1 MSVYTKNEILKFIK
15 DEDVSFIR
23 LQFTDVLG
31 QMRNIAVTKDKIE
44 DALNNECSFD
54 GSVID
59 GFGEGTELYLYPD
72 LDTFTIFPWR
82 PHTGRVARLICDIYN
97 ADGTRYANDPRYVL
111 QKVIDEA
118 KAYQYFL
125 NVGAECEFF
134 LFKTDEAGNPT
145 LEPHDNAG
153 YFDLA
158 PLDNGEN
165 CRRDIS
171 LTLEE
176 MGYVIE
182 ASHHEAAPGQHEI
195 DLRYSGAKNAADEII
210 TFKNVVKTLAKR
222 NGLHA
227 TFMPKPFEDQSGSG
241 MHINMSLLS
250 GECENVFYD
259 KDDKRKLS
267 KLGYNFIA
275 GILKYTPEM
284 MCLTNPTVN
293 SYKRLMSDT
302 KPACYPFWSDK
313 NPSPLVRVPKIKKAE
328 KSRVELRI
336 PDCTANPYLVL
347 AAYLKAGLTGIKEN
361 LEMPPESD
369 ISVSSLSYPQKRKLI
384 SEVIPSSLNKAAAIA
399 EKSEFITELLGAD
412 LKNVY
417 LSLKESEYAKYRCT
431 ISKWEIDNYFNC

>member
-1 MSVYTKNEILKFIK
+1 MSVYTKREILKFIEE
-15 DEDVSFIR
+15 EDVSFIR
-23 LQFTDVLG
+23 LQFSDVLG
-31 QMRNIAVTKDKIE
+31 KMRNIAVTKDKIG
-44 DALNNECSFD
+44 DALDNECSFD

-59 GFGEGTELYLYPD
+59 GFAEGTELYLYPD

-97 ADGTRYANDPRYVL
+97 ADGTRYEHDPRYVL
-111 QKVIDEA
+111 QKAVEEA
-118 KAYQYFL
+118 KAYGYTL

-134 LFKTDEAGNPT
+134 LFKTDESGNPT

-195 DLRYSGAKNAADEII
+195 DLRYSNALKAADEII

-227 TFMPKPFEDQSGSG
+227 TFMPKPFENESGSG
-241 MHINMSLLS
+241 MHINMSLSDGKNNL
-250 GECENVFYD
+250 FYD
-259 KDDKRKLS
+259 ENDKRKLS
-267 KLGYNFIA
+267 ETGYSFIA
-275 GILKYTPEM
+275 GILKYTPDI
-284 MCLTNPTVN
+284 MCITNPTVN
-293 SYKRLMSDT
+293 SYKRLMSDSE
-302 KPACYPFWSDK
+302 PACYPFWSDK
-313 NPSPLVRVPKIKKAE
+313 NPRPLVRVPKIKNAE
-328 KSRVELRI
+328 KSRAELRI

-347 AAYLKAGLTGIKEN
+347 ASYLKAGLAGIKEKI
-361 LEMPPESD
+361 EMMPESD
-369 ISVSSLSYPQKRKLI
+369 IKISSLSASQRRKLI
-384 SEVIPSSLNKAAAIA
+384 SDVIPSSLNTATAIA
-399 EKSEFITELLGAD
+399 EKSEFVTELLGES
-412 LKNVY
+412 LKKVY

-431 ISKWEIDNYFNC
+431 ISKWELDNYFNC